1 MDNLRKKLKEKL
13 RDLTSDQ
20 NKTIKKTFVF
30 SIEELQDSPEEC
42 FEEIYQYLS
51 THKDR
56 IEDFWFNS
64 YLDEN
69 SFLPTL
75 VINILP
81 QKEIRHHMIN
91 NHWENLINLPIDN
104 DIDID
109 KVDSIIESLE
119 KVFQNFLY
127 EFNTKEIRE
136 TIILAIK
143 QILSNRITV
152 DFEIVDFTDKSLA
165 DKGSVDIRVIYENK
179 IFTFKDFLIHLSSK
193 KLLN

>member
-20 NKTIKKTFVF
+20 NKTIKKTFMF
-30 SIEELQDSPEEC
+30 SVEKLQDSPEEC

-64 YLDEN
+64 YIDEN

-91 NHWENLINLPIDN
+91 NHWEKLVNLAIDN
-104 DIDID
+104 D
-109 KVDSIIESLE
+109 KVNSIIESLE

-152 DFEIVDFTDKSLA
+152 DFEIVDFTNESLL

-179 IFTFKDFLIHLSSK
+179 IFTFKDFLNHLSSK
-193 KLLN
+193 NLLN